1 MKIFLAL
8 LICITL
14 AGCSLT
20 SRQVKDSDF
29 LTKHVS
35 ANAPVAD
42 TYANWQQGLRYCGF
56 EKYGFP
62 DCKSPDTN
70 GTVLCDIYP
79 GKGSIG
85 KMSLVSGRIQFSPAS
100 PGTKA
105 VLRVRK
111 NVPNGEDILTVW
123 EIFMSGRVR
132 EACP

>member
-1 MKIFLAL
+1 MKIFLML
-8 LICITL
+8 VISITL
-14 AGCSLT
+14 AACSFVP
-20 SRQVKDSDF
+20 RQVKDTDF

-62 DCKSPDTN
+62 DCRPPDKT
-70 GTVLCDIYP
+70 GTVLCDVYP
-79 GKGSIG
+79 DKGMAGKPN
-85 KMSLVSGRIQFSPAS
+85 MASGRIQFSPAS

-111 NVPNGEDILTVW
+111 NISNSEDILTAW